1 MDVKV
6 RAYFPELD
14 EWHNGVVQAH
24 RARSPS
30 ALGEPA
36 LHRVLY
42 ADGDCEDVDD
52 EELHCMRVNYERYIE
67 VIMLLHSLTCF
78 SST

>member
-14 EWHNGVVQAH
+14 EWHNGVVQAD
-24 RARSPS
+24 RAPSPS

-52 EELHCMRVNYERYIE
+52 EELHCMRVNYERYVE

-78 SST
+78 SFT